1 MKGVKNMRKKFTRR
15 VSDVQYSLD
24 LVLDGMDRE
33 SIKQDLEAM
42 KGLIE
47 EQLVLK
53 RKIKLRFE
61 VNY

>member
-42 KGLIE
+42 MGLIE
-47 EQLVLK
+47 
-53 RKIKLRFE
+53 
-61 VNY
+61 